1 VLCGRRPEP
10 AYIRDMSELLP
21 LFPLGTVLYPGL
33 LLPLHIFEQ
42 RYRQLVRDLL
52 AGPEPGQF
60 GVIAIRKGR
69 ETGVDGV
76 SALYEIGCIAALRQ
90 VREHPDGR
98 FDLVS
103 AGTQRFRLVSLEH
116 GRPYLQG
123 ELDLLAEETGDE
135 AAAGAAV
142 RAVQR
147 AFGDYLATLAA
158 RGTGE
163 VTIPEL
169 PDEPVALSYLVAG
182 SMVVDLPDRQALL
195 AEPDALRRLQAER
208 ELLARESAMLRT
220 FTSAPAPGLRYSRW
234 NPN

>member
-1 VLCGRRPEP
+1 
-10 AYIRDMSELLP
+10 MSEPLP

-33 LLPLHIFEQ
+33 PLPLHIFEE
-42 RYRQLVRDLL
+42 RYRHLVRDLL
-52 AGPEPGQF
+52 AGSEPGQF
-60 GVIAIRKGR
+60 GVIAIRRGR

-76 SALYEIGCIAALRQ
+76 SALHEIGCIAALRQ
-90 VREHPDGR
+90 VREHSDGR
-98 FDLVS
+98 FDLVT

-123 ELDLLAEETGDE
+123 VVDLLAEDTGDE
-135 AAAGAAV
+135 AAAGAAAG
-142 RAVQR
+142 AVQR
-147 AFGDYLATLAA
+147 AFRDYLVTLAA

-169 PDEPVALSYLVAG
+169 PDEPIALSYLVAA

-208 ELLARESAMLRT
+208 ELLAIQTAMLRT

>member
-1 VLCGRRPEP
+1 
-10 AYIRDMSELLP
+10 MSEPLP

-33 LLPLHIFEQ
+33 LLPLHIFEE
-42 RYRQLVRDLL
+42 RYRQLVRELL
-52 AGPEPGQF
+52 AGSEPGQF

-90 VREHPDGR
+90 VREHSDGR
-98 FDLVS
+98 FDLV
-103 AGTQRFRLVSLEH
+103 AVGTQRFRLVSLEH

-123 ELDLLAEETGDE
+123 AADLLAEDTGDE
-135 AAAGAAV
+135 VAAGGAARAV
-142 RAVQR
+142 RR
-147 AFGDYLATLAA
+147 AFHDYLVTLAA

-169 PDEPVALSYLVAG
+169 PDEPIALSYLVAA
-182 SMVVDLPDRQALL
+182 SMVVDLPHRQALL

-208 ELLARESAMLRT
+208 ELLSRETAMLRT